1 MSNDADK
8 GPLITWHHSLEE
20 YFRETGEKANCLAW
34 CHKRSEEL
42 YAHRKTFIDLPVIIL
57 SAVTGF
63 LSVGSQQ
70 IFQGWSYTPVVLG
83 VSSLFVSVLNTT
95 GSYFG
100 WAKRQEGHRISS
112 IQYSRLYRFLSVE
125 LGLPREERQTPTA
138 LLKYVRDQ
146 IDRLQEISPL
156 IPPEILSVFTNKFG
170 KTDDIAKPEEA
181 NGLERITIYPSDS
194 IKDAPTPSN
203 QPIQIGQPFRLQ
215 GLRGGD
221 STLSQTSGIGTGNT
235 TGGRST
241 EGGEDGGSKSVRPER
256 DGHAESDS
264 NSQNSVLPRAVESE
278 EH

>member
-8 GPLITWHHSLEE
+8 GPLITWHHSLED

-34 CHKRSEEL
+34 CHKRAEEL
-42 YAHRKTFIDLPVIIL
+42 YDGRKTFIDLPVIVL

-70 IFQGWSYTPVVLG
+70 IFQGWAYTPVVLG
-83 VSSLFVSVLNTT
+83 VSSLFVSVLNTV

-125 LGLPREERQTPTA
+125 LGLPRSERQTPTA

-156 IPPEILSVFTNKFG
+156 IPPEILLVFTSKFG
-170 KTDDIAKPEEA
+170 KVEDIAKPEEA
-181 NGLERITIYPSDS
+181 NGLERITIYPVDT
-194 IKDAPTPSN
+194 IKDVPTPSN
-203 QPIQIGQPFRLQ
+203 PPFQDGPQIRLQ
-215 GLRGGD
+215 SLRGRD
-221 STLSQTSGIGTGNT
+221 STLSEAGGVGASNPASG
-235 TGGRST
+235 RPA
-241 EGGEDGGSKSVRPER
+241 EGGQGGGGEGLRIE
-256 DGHAESDS
+256 
-264 NSQNSVLPRAVESE
+264 
-278 EH
+278 

>member
-8 GPLITWHHSLEE
+8 GPLITWHHSLED

-34 CHKRSEEL
+34 CHKRAEEL
-42 YAHRKTFIDLPVIIL
+42 YDGRKTFIDLPVIVL

-70 IFQGWSYTPVVLG
+70 IFQGWAYTPVVLG
-83 VSSLFVSVLNTT
+83 VSSLFVSVLNTV

-125 LGLPREERQTPTA
+125 LGLPRSERQTPTA

-156 IPPEILSVFTNKFG
+156 IPPEILLVFTSKFG
-170 KTDDIAKPEEA
+170 KVEDIAKPEEA
-181 NGLERITIYPSDS
+181 NGLERITIYPADT
-194 IKDAPTPSN
+194 IKDAPTPSDSTAYLG
-203 QPIQIGQPFRLQ
+203 QTVRIQNLCGR
-215 GLRGGD
+215 D
-221 STLSQTSGIGTGNT
+221 STLSEASGIGASHPA
-235 TGGRST
+235 GGRSA
-241 EGGEDGGSKSVRPER
+241 EGGQGGGREILRPVG
-256 DGHAESDS
+256 DGHAEGDS
-264 NSQNSVLPRAVESE
+264 NPPNPVLPRPPEGT

>member
-8 GPLITWHHSLEE
+8 GPLITWHHSLED

-34 CHKRSEEL
+34 CHKRAEEL
-42 YAHRKTFIDLPVIIL
+42 YDGRKTFIDLPVIIL

-63 LSVGSQQ
+63 LSVGSEQ

-125 LGLPREERQTPTA
+125 LGLPRSERQTPTA

-156 IPPEILSVFTNKFG
+156 IPPEILSVFTDKFG
-170 KTDDIAKPEEA
+170 KVEDIAKPEEA
-181 NGLERITIYPSDS
+181 NGLERITIYPSNS
-194 IKDAPTPSN
+194 VKDAPTPSDFPLHDG
-203 QPIQIGQPFRLQ
+203 QTVRIQN
-215 GLRGGD
+215 LRGRD
-221 STLSQTSGIGTGNT
+221 STLPQTSGVGESHP
-235 TGGRST
+235 TGGRPA
-241 EGGEDGGSKSVRPER
+241 EGGQSGGSEVIRPVG
-256 DGHAESDS
+256 DGHAEGHSDVE
-264 NSQNSVLPRAVESE
+264 NSVLPRPAEST

>member
-1 MSNDADK
+1 MSD
-8 GPLITWHHSLEE
+8 GETQPIISWHHSLED

-42 YAHRKTFIDLPVIIL
+42 YAHRKTFIDLPVIVL

-70 IFQGWSYTPVVLG
+70 IFQGWAYTPVVLG
-83 VSSLFVSVLNTT
+83 VSSLFVSVLNTV

-156 IPPEILSVFTNKFG
+156 LPPVVLDVFTSKFG
-170 KTDDIAKPEEA
+170 KVEDIAKPEEA
-181 NGLERITIYPSDS
+181 NGLERITIYPADNV
-194 IKDAPTPSN
+194 KDVPTPSN
-203 QPIQIGQPFRLQ
+203 PPLQIGSQIRLQ
-215 GLRGGD
+215 GLRGRD
-221 STLSQTSGIGTGNT
+221 STVAEAGGVGAGNPASG
-235 TGGRST
+235 RPA
-241 EGGEDGGSKSVRPER
+241 EGGQGGGGEGLRTE
-256 DGHAESDS
+256 
-264 NSQNSVLPRAVESE
+264 
-278 EH
+278 

>member
-1 MSNDADK
+1 MSDGDK
-8 GPLITWHHSLEE
+8 GPLINWHHSLED
-20 YFRETGEKANCLAW
+20 YFREAGEKANCLAW

-42 YAHRKTFIDLPVIIL
+42 YSGRKTLIDLPVIVL

-63 LSVGSQQ
+63 LSVGSAQ
-70 IFQGWSYTPVVLG
+70 IFQGWPYTPVVLG

-156 IPPEILSVFTNKFG
+156 IPPEILAVFNAKFG
-170 KTDDIAKPEEA
+170 DMKSIAKPEEA
-181 NGLERITIYPSDS
+181 NGLEGITIYPADT
-194 IKDAPTPSN
+194 IKDAPTPSDSIV
-203 QPIQIGQPFRLQ
+203 QSRREVRLQ
-215 GLRGGD
+215 NLPVRNSIVAETSRPGPSD
-221 STLSQTSGIGTGNT
+221 S
-235 TGGRST
+235 TGGRSS
-241 EGGEDGGSKSVRPER
+241 ESREDGGSSGLPTER
-256 DGHAESDS
+256 LGHEEDDS
-264 NSQNSVLPRAVESE
+264 
-278 EH
+278 HT